1 MELLFTSSYFRQVI
15 VNNLILDGFTL
26 YYQIDIQNL
35 DAHRKGSAA
44 VATRATGQKHLKPEK
59 AYTKLA
65 SSVMLIYCTATITQS
80 TRVSAKWLI
89 CMLYGTNQITC
100 TVVSCLCLYLL
111 PGK

>member
-44 VATRATGQKHLKPEK
+44 AATRATGQKHLKPEK

-65 SSVMLIYCTATITQS
+65 SSVMLIYCTATINHKAQEY
-80 TRVSAKWLI
+80 LQNG
-89 CMLYGTNQITC
+89 LYVCYMDKSNNLHSG
-100 TVVSCLCLYLL
+100 
-111 PGK
+111 